1 MLIFCMVAFILK
13 YDDCL
18 FWFFVEKSFRQN
30 AGTCRKYFY
39 EPTFFLPSFCKRSRL
54 LSLWLC
60 LKFTI
65 FVIVGSNSTLTK
77 RYKIQTCGKV
87 YEESRDLQKSLSKC
101 KNFLWSYPFEPT
113 LFRGRRHVQK
123 DVKRVIINILIIKP
137 FYKSE

>member
-18 FWFFVEKSFRQN
+18 FLCRKELSPKQT
-30 AGTCRKYFY
+30 GTCRKYFY
-39 EPTFFLPSFCKRSRL
+39 ESTFFLPSFCKRSRL

-123 DVKRVIINILIIKP
+123 DVKRVSINILIIKP